1 MRNISRAFAGAFQWA
16 YRGSLA
22 MERNEITV
30 VNLSDANITE
40 HNGPLL
46 IVESR
51 QVRAIGD

>member
-1 MRNISRAFAGAFQWA
+1 
-16 YRGSLA
+16 

-46 IVESR
+46 MVESR